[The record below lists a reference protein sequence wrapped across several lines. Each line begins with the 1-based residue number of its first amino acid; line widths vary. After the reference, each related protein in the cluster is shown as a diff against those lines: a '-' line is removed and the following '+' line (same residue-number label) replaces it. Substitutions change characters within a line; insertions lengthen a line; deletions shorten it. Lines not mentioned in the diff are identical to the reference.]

1 MPKNRRGVLTIF
13 AVFLA
18 ATAAAPRQALNSRPY
33 LPHCKYDQDIIRDD
47 DALNAT
53 LGLSDFAFSGKV
65 SSDVRYLSDNKTAVF
80 SVHVKRFF
88 KNSGG
93 LSAKEVRVAKT
104 LRDGEGV
111 RCRQVVRFRYSAIF
125 VGRKPQGIEEADVQ
139 LTISPVPV
147 TLSNLDRVDAAT
159 RGRSTRLLL
168 F

>member
-1 MPKNRRGVLTIF
+1 MPKTRIGVLTIF

-18 ATAAAPRQALNSRPY
+18 VTTAASRQAIKSRLYQPY
-33 LPHCKYDQDIIRDD
+33 CKYDQDIIRDD
-47 DALNAT
+47 EALTAT
-53 LGLSDFAFSGKV
+53 LRLSDFAFSGKV

-80 SVHVKRFF
+80 SVYVKRFF

-93 LSAKEVRVAKT
+93 LSAQGEVKVAKT

-111 RCRQVVRFRYSAIF
+111 KCRQVVRFRYSAIF

-159 RGRSTRLLL
+159 RGRST
-168 F
+168 